1 MGLGPS
7 KEKIRKILEHSITN
21 SNISEQKNLKI
32 EYKFI
37 YAESAEAE
45 DNPSAQM
52 KGGENTGGGENESFI
67 FSQEVTQVLDN
78 PKLDVK
84 NLNKFPY
91 NSVGTIS
98 VKFPVSD
105 AEFVYTCFLIDTN
118 VVVTLASNLES
129 NSKGGKAKSI
139 TTSFSKEPIKWENIH
154 IQGEETKGKGKK
166 DKDKD
171 KGKNETLDNVSSK
184 LAVILFDDNVGK
196 EWLGVEGGKKED
208 FEGRDIFAVFSFK
221 DQGKQ
226 TTTTDGEENTPK
238 SSSGQ
243 QKFREIF
250 ISNVNPFLNAAQQKG
265 QNDDENESNVN
276 LEELIKQSPGSPL
289 YYKDYNNGAY
299 VIAIINDSFEFQYLD
314 KKTMIFLA
322 TMVNQGKLL
331 RKKVNKGIDEDN
343 IVQLDL
349 QRNDFGPL
357 DIKYLTDFDLK
368 NLRILDL
375 SSNSIKPQG
384 AFYLS
389 QGKYPALESLN
400 LNFNE
405 IGDEGLSHIANGFF
419 NKLTSLFLFHNNIS
433 HVGISNLC
441 KADFIRNLMILSL
454 SENPNIT
461 DDGVRIIKEA
471 KNWTR
476 LNTLNLNAT
485 GLTDAAVNYL
495 TNSSMPKLRKLSLI
509 GNKFTNGIEP
519 SISALKL
526 NRVKVE
532 YLSQEEKKKRAKKK
546 KQQQNN
552 SEQQTLNSNT
562 N

>member
-52 KGGENTGGGENESFI
+52 KGGENAGGGENESFI

-250 ISNVNPFLNAAQQKG
+250 ISNVNPFLNAAQQKS

-389 QGKYPALESLN
+389 QGKFSSLESLN

-405 IGDEGLSHIANGFF
+405 IGDEGLNHIANGFF
-419 NKLTSLFLFHNNIS
+419 SKLNSLYLFHDNIS
-433 HVGISNLC
+433 AEGIKYLVKAEFVNNL
-441 KADFIRNLMILSL
+441 IILSL
-454 SENPNIT
+454 SENPNIGDT
-461 DDGVRIIKEA
+461 GVRYMKEH
-471 KNWTR
+471 KGWGK
-476 LNTLNLNAT
+476 LSILNLNYT
-485 GLTDAAVNYL
+485 GLTDIALDYL
-495 TNSSMPKLRKLSLI
+495 GKSSMPKLKKLNI
-509 GNKFTNGIEP
+509 QGNKFTDVGKA
-519 SISALKL
+519 SINALRMNHIHVSYRTEAERQK
-526 NRVKVE
+526 
-532 YLSQEEKKKRAKKK
+532 EKEKNKAKNQDKDKDKK
-546 KQQQNN
+546 
-552 SEQQTLNSNT
+552 
-562 N
+562 

>member
-52 KGGENTGGGENESFI
+52 KGGENAGGGENESFI

-250 ISNVNPFLNAAQQKG
+250 ISNVNPFLNAAQQKS

-389 QGKYPALESLN
+389 QGKFSSLESLN

-405 IGDEGLSHIANGFF
+405 IGDEGLNHIANGFF
-419 NKLTSLFLFHNNIS
+419 SKLNSLYLFHDNIS
-433 HVGISNLC
+433 AEGIKYLVKAEFVNNL
-441 KADFIRNLMILSL
+441 IILSL
-454 SENPNIT
+454 SENPNIGDT
-461 DDGVRIIKEA
+461 GVRHMKEH
-471 KNWTR
+471 KGWSK
-476 LNTLNLNAT
+476 LSILNLNYT
-485 GLTDAAVNYL
+485 GLTDIALDYL
-495 TNSSMPKLRKLSLI
+495 GKSSMPKLKKLNI
-509 GNKFTNGIEP
+509 QGNKFTDVGKA
-519 SISALKL
+519 SINALRMNHIHVSYRTEAERQK
-526 NRVKVE
+526 
-532 YLSQEEKKKRAKKK
+532 EKEKNKAKNKDKDKDKK
-546 KQQQNN
+546 
-552 SEQQTLNSNT
+552 
-562 N
+562 

>member
-52 KGGENTGGGENESFI
+52 KGGENAGGGENESFI

-250 ISNVNPFLNAAQQKG
+250 ISNVNPFLNAAQQKS

-389 QGKYPALESLN
+389 QGKFSSLESLN

-405 IGDEGLSHIANGFF
+405 IGDEGLNHIANGFF
-419 NKLTSLFLFHNNIS
+419 SKLNSLYLFHDNIS
-433 HVGISNLC
+433 AEGIKYLVKAEFVNNL
-441 KADFIRNLMILSL
+441 IILSL
-454 SENPNIT
+454 SENPNIGDT
-461 DDGVRIIKEA
+461 GVRHMKEH
-471 KNWTR
+471 KGWSK
-476 LNTLNLNAT
+476 LSILNLNYT
-485 GLTDAAVNYL
+485 GLTDVALDYL
-495 TNSSMPKLRKLSLI
+495 GKSSMPKLKKLNI
-509 GNKFTNGIEP
+509 QGNKFTDVGKA
-519 SISALKL
+519 SINALRMNHIHVSYRTEAERQK
-526 NRVKVE
+526 
-532 YLSQEEKKKRAKKK
+532 EKEKNKAKNKDKDKDKK
-546 KQQQNN
+546 
-552 SEQQTLNSNT
+552 
-562 N
+562 

>member
-52 KGGENTGGGENESFI
+52 KGGENAGGGENESFI

-171 KGKNETLDNVSSK
+171 KGKNETLDNISSK

-250 ISNVNPFLNAAQQKG
+250 ISNVNPFLNAAQQKS

-389 QGKYPALESLN
+389 QGKFSSLESLN

-405 IGDEGLSHIANGFF
+405 IGDEGLNHIANGFF
-419 NKLTSLFLFHNNIS
+419 SKLNSLYLFHDNIS
-433 HVGISNLC
+433 AEGIKYLVKAEFVNNL
-441 KADFIRNLMILSL
+441 IILSL
-454 SENPNIT
+454 SENPNIGDT
-461 DDGVRIIKEA
+461 GVRHMKEH
-471 KNWTR
+471 KGWSK
-476 LNTLNLNAT
+476 LSILNLNYT
-485 GLTDAAVNYL
+485 GLTDVALDYL
-495 TNSSMPKLRKLSLI
+495 GKSSMPKLKKLNI
-509 GNKFTNGIEP
+509 QGNKFTDVGKA
-519 SISALKL
+519 SINALRMNHIHVSYRTEAERQK
-526 NRVKVE
+526 
-532 YLSQEEKKKRAKKK
+532 EKEKNKAKNKDKDKDKK
-546 KQQQNN
+546 
-552 SEQQTLNSNT
+552 
-562 N
+562 

>member
-52 KGGENTGGGENESFI
+52 KGGENAGGGENESFI

-250 ISNVNPFLNAAQQKG
+250 ISNVNPFLNAAQQKS

-389 QGKYPALESLN
+389 QGKFSSLESLN

-405 IGDEGLSHIANGFF
+405 IGDEGLNHIANGFF
-419 NKLTSLFLFHNNIS
+419 SKLNSLYLFHDNIS
-433 HVGISNLC
+433 AEGIKYLVKAEFVNNL
-441 KADFIRNLMILSL
+441 IILSL
-454 SENPNIT
+454 SENPNIGDT
-461 DDGVRIIKEA
+461 GVRHMKEH
-471 KNWTR
+471 KGWSK
-476 LNTLNLNAT
+476 LSILNLNYT
-485 GLTDAAVNYL
+485 GLTDVALDYL
-495 TNSSMPKLRKLSLI
+495 GKSSMPKLKKLNI
-509 GNKFTNGIEP
+509 QGNKFSDAGKANIN
-519 SISALKL
+519 ALRMNHIHVSYRTEAERQK
-526 NRVKVE
+526 
-532 YLSQEEKKKRAKKK
+532 EKEKNKAKNKDKDKDKK
-546 KQQQNN
+546 
-552 SEQQTLNSNT
+552 
-562 N
+562 